1 MWLHRFRFLNLALP
15 TAMIFGVSTALT
27 PAAPVL
33 PNINT
38 NNIITI
44 TNAPY
49 NGTNDGITDNAV
61 AISNAIV
68 AASAGGNVGGLY
80 GGTVRIPGPG
90 VYLSGPFPLKNNV
103 NLQIDAGAVLRL
115 LPYGT
120 YPGSPY
126 STAPANFISGSG
138 LTNIAVTG
146 PGTIDGQGSAWWT
159 AYNADSTIKRPVVI
173 GLSSCSRVL
182 LRYFTSS
189 NPPAPHISVKGN
201 NAGNVTF
208 LGITNRAPATS
219 PNTDS
224 VDFAETN
231 ALFQDCVFDSGDD
244 CIAMGSSA
252 GLTRDVVVTNCYCY
266 AGHGISIGSYTS
278 SGVSNLLV
286 IDTHFIGT
294 DNGIRLKSQRDRGGL
309 VQNLN
314 YINLTMTNVPW
325 PFLINSYYE
334 YGLGT
339 ITPANSSTAAKD
351 AATNSSNGASPPVWR
366 NITFSNITAYANNSR
381 PSFMIWG
388 LPLMAVSN
396 VVFINVTNYSTRTA
410 EIFNA
415 RGIRFV
421 DTPMNL
427 PSTTN
432 GFDLYNAEIIITN
445 SVPGSR
451 LSLINGVSTNDTSN
465 ILALYNARA
474 TLKNTNTF
482 DDGPLTLSDS
492 TLTISNN
499 FMMFPGTVLNYVV
512 DGDTNRVAV
521 VGNLTLGG
529 TINISTNTGFGP
541 GTNILLTHT
550 GTLSGSLPALGST
563 PGGAYTY
570 TLNTNTAGLVRLIV
584 ALSAPPAPTN
594 FTATGTNLLIQL
606 KWNAVSG
613 ATGYNLKRGTAD
625 SGPYPTVYSGLT
637 ATNYADAAVTNAV
650 AYYYVVTAVA
660 ASESTNS
667 LQASA
672 VPLPSAVPTNIVAQV
687 SSGRLQLSWPQD
699 HQGWRLQIQTNT
711 PSTGLGN
718 NWVTV
723 PDSTNVYQISI
734 PIDPD
739 NGSVFLRLAYP

>member
-1 MWLHRFRFLNLALP
+1 MSRHFRSLSLAFAGALVLGL
-15 TAMIFGVSTALT
+15 TAV
-27 PAAPVL
+27 AAPVL

-38 NNIITI
+38 NNIITV
-44 TNAPY
+44 TNTPY
-49 NGTNDGITDNAV
+49 NAVADGTTDNAA

-68 AASAGGNVGGLY
+68 AAAAGGNVGGLY
-80 GGTVRIPGPG
+80 GGTVRIPASSG
-90 VYLSGPFPLKNNV
+90 VYLSGPFPMKNNV
-103 NLQIDAGAVLRL
+103 NLLIESNAVLRVL
-115 LPYGT
+115 SYGA
-120 YPGSPY
+120 YPGYPY
-126 STAPANFISGSG
+126 TNTTTASFISGSG
-138 LTNIAVTG
+138 LTNVSVTG
-146 PGTIDGQGSAWWT
+146 GGAIDGQGSAWWD
-159 AYNADSTIKRPVVI
+159 AYNANDKVSRPNVI
-173 GLSSCSRVL
+173 TFSSCSRVL
-182 LRYFTSS
+182 FQTFTVS
-189 NPPAPHISVKGN
+189 NSPSPHVVVKGN

-208 LGITNRAPATS
+208 LGITLRSPASS
-219 PNTDS
+219 PNTDG
-224 VDFAETN
+224 VDLAETN
-231 ALFQDCVFDSGDD
+231 ALFQGCTFDTGDD

-286 IDTHFIGT
+286 IDTRFIGT
-294 DNGIRLKSQRDRGGL
+294 DNGIRLKSKRDRGGL

-351 AATNSSNGASPPVWR
+351 AATNSANGASPPVWR

-388 LPLMAVSN
+388 LPQMAVSN

-427 PSTTN
+427 PSATN
-432 GFDLYNAEIIITN
+432 GFDLYNAEIVITN
-445 SVPGSR
+445 SAPSSR

-474 TLKNTNTF
+474 AVKNTNTF

-492 TLTISNN
+492 TLTVSNS
-499 FMMFPGTVLNYVV
+499 FMLFPSTVLNYVV

-521 VGNLTLGG
+521 VGSLTLGG
-529 TINISTNTGFGP
+529 TINVATNSSGLGP
-541 GTNILLTHT
+541 GTNILLTYT
-550 GTLSGSLPALGST
+550 GTLSGNLPALGST
-563 PGGAYTY
+563 PGGAYAY
-570 TLNTNTAGLVRLIV
+570 SLDTNTAGRVNLIV
-584 ALSAPPAPTN
+584 ALPVPPAPTN
-594 FTATGTNLLIQL
+594 FTAVGTNLLINL
-606 KWNAVSG
+606 KWNAVPG
-613 ATGYNLKRGTAD
+613 VTGYNLKRGVV
-625 SGPYPTVYSGLT
+625 SNGPYPTVYGGLT

-650 AYYYVVTAVA
+650 TYYYVVTAVA
-660 ASESTNS
+660 GSESTNS

-672 VPLPSAVPTNIVAQV
+672 APLPSSMPTNLFWQV
-687 SSGRLQLSWPQD
+687 SNGQLQLSWPQD
-699 HQGWRLQIQTNT
+699 HQGWRLQIQTN
-711 PSTGLGN
+711 PPGTGLGA

-723 PDSTNVYQISI
+723 PNSTNYFQTTL
-734 PIDPD
+734 PIDP
-739 NGSVFLRLAYP
+739 NNSSVFLRLAYP